1 MFTFVFGVI
10 VGVAATLM
18 YVDPVILSEILHWA
32 GDEVVTLNLPQADQ

>member
-1 MFTFVFGVI
+1 MFTFVFGIV

-32 GDEVVTLNLPQADQ
+32 GDEVVTLNLSQDEQ